1 MIPGA
6 NIRHSSIL
14 RQPLTVQSTV
24 RPLFVERKTFRWNF
38 FTFWEV
44 FTQIWCGIK
53 WKNQMRAW
61 NELRIKLF
69 MSFISFDPS
78 CSHRFWYFFL
88 TFSGCQALKPAI
100 ECSFWETLSI
110 LHALVYNESRFVFML
125 SWLLVNFRYT
135 NCTRKLT
142 FYKNAV

>member
-1 MIPGA
+1 MLVSKNETRKWFQAQISVTHRSFGSLSLF
-6 NIRHSSIL
+6 R
-14 RQPLTVQSTV
+14 VW
-24 RPLFVERKTFRWNF
+24 PLFVERKTFCWNF

-53 WKNQMRAW
+53 WKNQIRAW

-88 TFSGCQALKPAI
+88 DIQWVSSTEACHRMFFLGNSFYPAI
-100 ECSFWETLSI
+100 LLSI
-110 LHALVYNESRFVFML
+110 TKVVLFLCSL
-125 SWLLVNFRYT
+125 DL
-135 NCTRKLT
+135 
-142 FYKNAV
+142 